1 MPSQE
6 APQSRRRSPRAG
18 PGRRDRRALIVLAVL
33 LPLAVSAMV
42 AQTTQAAFTATTS
55 SAGNSWTAGHVS
67 LTNDAA
73 GAAAFSVSQI
83 VPGATGT
90 ACVTVTYTG
99 DLGAAVRLYVP
110 SLTGSLG
117 SYLDIVITE
126 GTGAS
131 DAACTG
137 FASSGVLF
145 TGTLAAFT
153 AAHSAWA
160 GGVSAWTPVASSNE
174 SRSYRIQWTLQ
185 DDNAAQGQTVTAAF
199 TWEAHNT

>member
-1 MPSQE
+1 
-6 APQSRRRSPRAG
+6 
-18 PGRRDRRALIVLAVL
+18 LIVLAVL
-33 LPLAVSAMV
+33 LPVAVSAMV
-42 AQTTQAAFTATTS
+42 VHTTQAAFTATTS

-73 GAAAFSVSQI
+73 GAAIFSVSQI
-83 VPGATGT
+83 VPGNTGT
-90 ACVTVTYTG
+90 SCVTVTYTG
-99 DLGAAVRLYVP
+99 NVNAAVRLYVP

-117 SYLDIVITE
+117 TYLDTVITE

-137 FASSGVLF
+137 FVSSGVLF

-160 GGVSAWTPVASSNE
+160 SGVSAWTALASSND

-185 DDNAAQGQTVTAAF
+185 DNNAAQSQTVTAAF
-199 TWEAHNT
+199 TWEVHNS